1 MSFFQAILALILTP
15 FAMAEGTDAA
25 MATKSPKELTCEIR
39 STDIRG
45 GVKLE
50 ALVLGRRGASGEYE
64 FVVAKSGSGGTSNV
78 SQGGEFEIGA
88 GKETVVGEVTLG
100 SGEKAKVKARLTVN
114 TASGKTSCEDRF
126 PHRS

>member
-15 FAMAEGTDAA
+15 FAMAEGTDTA
-25 MATKSPKELTCEIR
+25 MAAKSPKPLSCEIR

-45 GVKLE
+45 GVRLE
-50 ALVLGRRGASGEYE
+50 AIVIGRAGGMGEYE
-64 FVVAKSGSGGTSNV
+64 FVVAKSGGGGTSNI
-78 SQGGEFEIGA
+78 SQGGEFQIGA

-100 SGEKAKVKARLTVN
+100 SGERAKVKAHLTVN
-114 TASGKTSCEDRF
+114 AASGKTSCEDTF